1 MVAVLG
7 VVDSAVYDRS
17 TVAWLRTLLGSHRKM
32 MRKNDAGA
40 GQGVSVIALG
50 ARVVGDVHTTGV
62 VRVAGNVVG
71 NVRAG
76 RQVLVAKGG
85 MVEGEIETPEAI
97 IGGEVR
103 GLVRATQRVSVQAS
117 AVVYG
122 TITTPRL
129 AVEEGATLDVDLSMS
144 ESRALLPLPTDTQKP
159 PLASARLRRKLWRGA
174 KDGTKEVA
182 HDSPVG
188 AR

>member
-1 MVAVLG
+1 
-7 VVDSAVYDRS
+7 
-17 TVAWLRTLLGSHRKM
+17 M
-32 MRKNDAGA
+32 MRNNNAGA

-62 VRVAGNVVG
+62 VQVAGSVVG

-85 MVEGEIETPEAI
+85 MVEGEIESPEAI

-103 GLVRATQRVSVQAS
+103 GHVRAAQRVAVQAS

-129 AVEEGATLDVDLSMS
+129 GVEEGACLEVQLSIRHGGHSSNDADATELRSRRTSSTQRHLRTLRNADCVAP
-144 ESRALLPLPTDTQKP
+144 SR
-159 PLASARLRRKLWRGA
+159 
-174 KDGTKEVA
+174 
-182 HDSPVG
+182 
-188 AR
+188 

>member
-1 MVAVLG
+1 
-7 VVDSAVYDRS
+7 
-17 TVAWLRTLLGSHRKM
+17 

-62 VRVAGNVVG
+62 VRVAGSVVG
-71 NVRAG
+71 NIRAG

-129 AVEEGATLDVDLSMS
+129 AVEEGATLGVDLSMADRRF
-144 ESRALLPLPTDTQKP
+144 ESGPPDTPLVAQLVRATNGATTRRMV
-159 PLASARLRRKLWRGA
+159 SA
-174 KDGTKEVA
+174 GT
-182 HDSPVG
+182 SPV
-188 AR
+188 AP

>member
-1 MVAVLG
+1 
-7 VVDSAVYDRS
+7 
-17 TVAWLRTLLGSHRKM
+17 M

-40 GQGVSVIALG
+40 GQGVSVVALG

-62 VRVAGNVVG
+62 VQIGGNVVG
-71 NVRAG
+71 NVRAD

-85 MVEGEIETPEAI
+85 VVDGDIETPEAI

-103 GLVRATQRVSVQAS
+103 GLVQATQRVAVQAS

-144 ESRALLPLPTDTQKP
+144 ESRALLPLPADTWKP
-159 PLASARLRRKLWRGA
+159 PLASARLRRNQWRGA
-174 KDGTKEVA
+174 KDGTKEGRTGVA
-182 HDSPVG
+182 P
-188 AR
+188 AQTR